1 MERPLVNDEDAG
13 WIGHARRPFDA
24 YAVGSLVPVVFEQY
38 ARVLHPAWA
47 GPDAPV
53 QWNAVAAWS
62 GRTLHALAQWDF
74 VSRPLGEIRAP
85 RPFVQPPRP
94 GGLPPHELERLCS
107 VLAACTSTAD
117 RCFLGI
123 WEGYGGLP
131 LSEWASGSELR
142 LDQRT
147 FLVTE
152 GPISTATRVDRRD
165 PGALLPEPPTLMWPA
180 DRAWFVASDVD
191 LDSTYVGGSEDLI
204 AAVLAEPGLEAWP
217 ANSTDRVSI
226 DSDSINAM

>member
-1 MERPLVNDEDAG
+1 MQLPRGP
-13 WIGHARRPFDA
+13 
-24 YAVGSLVPVVFEQY
+24 
-38 ARVLHPAWA
+38 A
-47 GPDAPV
+47 GPCTRSP
-53 QWNAVAAWS
+53 S
-62 GRTLHALAQWDF
+62 GTLYRDRLAKF
-74 VSRPLGEIRAP
+74 VRRVPSFSRPAQVASRNEM
-85 RPFVQPPRP
+85 
-94 GGLPPHELERLCS
+94 ERLCS
-107 VLAACTSTAD
+107 VLAAYTSTAD

-152 GPISTATRVDRRD
+152 GPISTATRVDWRD